1 MPFLSAPFTFN
12 HASVERGGLGKLPR
26 DDECTNENILSQ
38 RGLRCFSRQKSEG
51 AFAFHFISH
60 ILREDE

>member
-26 DDECTNENILSQ
+26 DDECTNENIPSQ
-38 RGLRCFSRQKSEG
+38 KG
-51 AFAFHFISH
+51 ASPVKKAKARLLFIQFY
-60 ILREDE
+60 IF